1 MRPGLISVKHVTW
14 LVYLL
19 VFVLIALGQT
29 VAAQDSTPYAAT
41 IAISGTINKPEARIL
56 DKSFKVASENGANLI
71 ILLINTPGG
80 DLESTRKMVRTIYD
94 SDIPVV
100 TFVWPSGSQAASAG
114 TFLLA
119 AGNVA
124 AMAPSTNVGAATP
137 VSITG
142 EDLPETIANKATQ
155 DAASFLRSIALNR
168 DRNVEA
174 YESTVTKGKA
184 YSEIEAI
191 EAGLINII
199 SKSPQQLL
207 EDLDGEIINIG
218 ETDIVLDTSGL
229 VIQPIKPG
237 FLDRFLKFLANPNIA
252 LILLGIGFV
261 GILIE
266 FINPGGF
273 IPGITGV
280 AAIVLALVALGN
292 LPVNWMGL
300 LLIGLAGALFY
311 IEVQV
316 SGLGIAGLIGGALFI
331 VGAILLFG
339 GFSQPDLN
347 GPTFMANIWILIG
360 VGIVIALILIILIKA
375 SIDARKNRYETDE
388 KVTVGKIAKTIT
400 DLNPTG
406 TIYFSSEE
414 WSAISETGL
423 LIKSNSQVVITN
435 KDKLILKV
443 RVYDSE

>member
-1 MRPGLISVKHVTW
+1 MRIGSISVKHVKW
-14 LVYLL
+14 IVYLL
-19 VFVLIALGQT
+19 TFFAVVLGQI
-29 VAAQDSTPYAAT
+29 VSAQDISPHAAT
-41 IAISGTINKPEARIL
+41 ITISGTINKPEARIL
-56 DKSFKVASENGANLI
+56 DKSIKTASENGASLI

-80 DLESTRKMVRTIYD
+80 DLDSTRKMVRSIFD
-94 SDIPVV
+94 SAVPVV

-137 VSITG
+137 VSMTG

-155 DAASFLRSIALNR
+155 DAASFLRSIAINR
-168 DRNVEA
+168 DRNVKA
-174 YESTVTKGKA
+174 YEATVTKAKA

-199 SKSPQQLL
+199 SKDPQQLL
-207 EDLDGEIINIG
+207 LDLDGEIIKVG
-218 ETDIVLDTSGL
+218 EADIVLDTADL
-229 VIQPIKPG
+229 IIQTINPG

-266 FINPGGF
+266 FMNPGGF
-273 IPGITGV
+273 IAGITGV

-300 LLIGLAGALFY
+300 LLIGLAAALFY

-331 VGAILLFG
+331 VGVILLFG
-339 GFSQPDLN
+339 GFSEPDLD
-347 GPTFMANIWILIG
+347 GPSFMANIWVLVG
-360 VGIVIALILIILIKA
+360 LGIVIALILIILIKA
-375 SIDARKNRYETDE
+375 SLQARKYRYSTVE
-388 KVTVGKIAKTIT
+388 KVSIGQLAKTIT
-400 DLNPTG
+400 DLNPNG
-406 TIYFSSEE
+406 TISLSGEE
-414 WSAISETGL
+414 WSAVSTDRV
-423 LIKSNSQVVITN
+423 LIKSGSVVVVTN
-435 KDKLILKV
+435 KDKLILQV
-443 RVYDSE
+443 RVYDF